1 MPLLNSSSLVV
12 VINKVQKFHQKRI
25 LTFYTD
31 FFYSTSYVLAVT
43 PAGGAI
49 ALIWM
54 INSLYSA
61 RKSASEKTPTARGTP
76 VTGTFRTTLLL
87 MSFFLFVLF
96 VFQMQAAAKKSI
108 F

>member
-1 MPLLNSSSLVV
+1 MPLLNSSLVV

-87 MSFFLFVLF
+87 LMSF
-96 VFQMQAAAKKSI
+96 
-108 F
+108 